1 MSLLKQKKM
10 FLLQWV
16 FCVSLCTFLLEGSKA
31 SAAGLVSQKHCQ
43 PESQWKTA
51 VKKRMLPAGEKK
63 FYWEDYSL
71 FLDEEMLLPS

>member
-1 MSLLKQKKM
+1 MSLLKKKM

-43 PESQWKTA
+43 PESQWKMTG
-51 VKKRMLPAGEKK
+51 KKRMLPAGEKK
-63 FYWEDYSL
+63 MYSEDYSE
-71 FLDEEMLLPS
+71 FLNEEMLLPS